1 MAAPLASPAR
11 PSKPTGRT
19 NQGVTQMKKFL
30 YGITILLLTA
40 GLAVAQQSSTTDPN
54 SAPSAS
60 QSQTQTPAPDQS
72 QSSQHSNAP
81 AGNPDQG
88 AAQQTAPSGTAS
100 STPDM
105 SGANGGQQSRS
116 EERRVGKECRR

>member
-11 PSKPTGRT
+11 PSKPTGYT
-19 NQGVTQMKKFL
+19 SKAVTLMRNFL
-30 YGITILLLTA
+30 YGITILLRTA
-40 GLAVAQQSSTTDPN
+40 GLAGAQQSITTDPN
-54 SAPSAS
+54 AAPSAS

-72 QSSQHSNAP
+72 QSSQPSNAR

-88 AAQQTAPSGTAS
+88 ATQQTAPSGTAS

-105 SGANGGQQSRS
+105 SGANGGTQS
-116 EERRVGKECRR
+116 VTG

>member
-1 MAAPLASPAR
+1 
-11 PSKPTGRT
+11 
-19 NQGVTQMKKFL
+19 MKKFL

-54 SAPSAS
+54 AAPSAS

-72 QSSQHSNAP
+72 QSSQPSNAP

-105 SGANGGQQSRS
+105 SGATIQALATG
-116 EERRVGKECRR
+116 

>member
-30 YGITILLLTA
+30 YGITVLLLTA

-54 SAPSAS
+54 AAPSAS

-72 QSSQHSNAP
+72 QSSQPSNAP
-81 AGNPDQG
+81 AGNPDRVRRSRPRP
-88 AAQQTAPSGTAS
+88 AARLPQ
-100 STPDM
+100 
-105 SGANGGQQSRS
+105 
-116 EERRVGKECRR
+116 